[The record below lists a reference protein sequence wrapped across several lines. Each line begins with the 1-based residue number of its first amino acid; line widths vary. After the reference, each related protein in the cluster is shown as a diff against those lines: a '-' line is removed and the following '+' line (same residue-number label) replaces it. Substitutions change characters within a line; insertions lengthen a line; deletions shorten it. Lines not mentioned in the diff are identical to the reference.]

1 MEDRFCTYVRA
12 RTRTQTRG
20 TSSSSCRGRDGT
32 YARSCFRAPRRNI
45 SLAVGPLEGMQG
57 DRERVRRNTLM
68 NRPRRR
74 YRRSTDTMAATVV
87 ARISGDRRREKRKSI
102 GRQVRRARLQ
112 GLDDLSPRAV
122 RPLIGG
128 GEKRPLDGQFD
139 EASFTIDTITVPI
152 PSHYR

>member
-1 MEDRFCTYVRA
+1 MARFSTYVCTYVHVRA
-12 RTRTQTRG
+12 RETRDKLVVVRG
-20 TSSSSCRGRDGT
+20 TRMRYT

-57 DRERVRRNTLM
+57 DRGRVRRNTLM

-112 GLDDLSPRAV
+112 GLDDPVTESRSP
-122 RPLIGG
+122 
-128 GEKRPLDGQFD
+128 
-139 EASFTIDTITVPI
+139 T
-152 PSHYR
+152 YRRG